1 MIFSIADRVN
11 PTVPTNNPPANK
23 REQVK
28 QKNQQALLQAALDCI
43 AELGVRQTSVTE
55 IIKRAGLSRGM
66 IHLHFGGKDQLLI
79 AAGHYASELYY
90 ANLETMLAATNQ
102 SPEAIIEAII
112 RSDLSEQVLNQHSV
126 NIWYAFRGEAR
137 YFKDIASFSDTRDPR
152 LRDQMLSAYRQI
164 ADSETSA
171 KEATYGTLALMEGM
185 WTDYLLHTDAF
196 DRDKALRIVMRFVQ
210 ALFPQ
215 HFHD

>member
-1 MIFSIADRVN
+1 M
-11 PTVPTNNPPANK
+11 PTSNIPASK
-23 REQVK
+23 RELVK
-28 QKNQQALLQAALDCI
+28 QKNQQTLLQAALDCI

-55 IIKRAGLSRGM
+55 IINRAGLSRGM
-66 IHLHFGGKDQLLI
+66 IHLHFGGKDKLLI

-90 ANLETMLAATNQ
+90 QNLERLLADTNQ
-102 SPEAIIEAII
+102 SPEAIIETII
-112 RSDLSEQVLNQHSV
+112 RSDLSPQVLNQHSV

-152 LRDQMLSAYRQI
+152 LRDQMLRAYQQI
-164 ADSETSA
+164 TANEALA

-185 WTDYLLHTDAF
+185 WTDYLLHADSF
-196 DRDKALRIVMRFVQ
+196 DRDKALHIVMRFVS

-215 HFHD
+215 HFKHQTTN